1 LCQDISQSEFR
12 INTRQ
17 SAGPAAKKRGLKTP
31 KATRAQNSGNTTQR
45 SKPRGAA
52 HHSPM
57 SRPQPQKNGCPLSLT
72 AGGGHLW
79 HQANLNKK
87 R

>member
-45 SKPRGAA
+45 SKPRVAA

-57 SRPQPQKNGCPLSLT
+57 SRHSPEKRLPALFDC
-72 AGGGHLW
+72 GGGASVAPS
-79 HQANLNKK
+79 QP
-87 R
+87 